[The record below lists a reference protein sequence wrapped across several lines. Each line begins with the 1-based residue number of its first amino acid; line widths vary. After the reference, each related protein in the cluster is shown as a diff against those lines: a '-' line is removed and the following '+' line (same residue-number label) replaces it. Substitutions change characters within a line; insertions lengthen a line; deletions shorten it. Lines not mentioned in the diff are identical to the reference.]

1 MMGRTLAP
9 PTPQSSLSSPS
20 THTASMGSTPSSRA
34 VKVGSR
40 ADADADALPLGVGI
54 KEPAQQV
61 WRLSCTL
68 AAASSQAAGTSVQSL
83 RGGLV
88 NLKFSAV
95 TQPMRR
101 EVGNMSNRHN

>member
-1 MMGRTLAP
+1 
-9 PTPQSSLSSPS
+9 
-20 THTASMGSTPSSRA
+20 MGSTPSSRA

-68 AAASSQAAGTSVQSL
+68 AAASSQAAGTSVQSRPPSICVPNDSVRSRPPPCR
-83 RGGLV
+83 RGRT
-88 NLKFSAV
+88 S
-95 TQPMRR
+95 
-101 EVGNMSNRHN
+101 